1 MSKVSQHLSGI
12 KALIKEDE
20 EDGSDIGPLLIES
33 KSEVVDDVTKKRI
46 LSAIKR
52 GINAIIDY
60 KGRKIS
66 VQAKGGRKLMMVF
79 FDIDFD
85 DVAVYVCEIC
95 DEFSY
100 KFRSDVIRST
110 NTIVFEIYK

>member
-1 MSKVSQHLSGI
+1 MSKISQHLSGI

-33 KSEVVDDVTKKRI
+33 KSENVDDVTKKK
-46 LSAIKR
+46 LLTAIKK

-60 KGRKIS
+60 KGKKIG
-66 VQAKGGRKLMMVF
+66 VHAKGGRRLMVVF
-79 FDIDFD
+79 FDSAFD
-85 DVAVYVCEIC
+85 ELSVYVCEIC

-100 KFRSDVIRST
+100 KFKTINIVST